1 MLYVWIHYI
10 PFGNTWQFQ
19 YLKECILILMK
30 EMLTIVSSDNWL
42 NCWQLLHHHLSMF
55 IARQWDFLFI
65 IFYLNIVYPTITA
78 FPFVNT
84 VTLLAIVLLKKMH
97 WTALDVNVNSPI
109 RISEGI
115 QKWLES
121 QSLKIYGFKSL
132 NTCYLKCLK
141 MGHV

>member
-19 YLKECILILMK
+19 DLKECILILMK
-30 EMLTIVSSDNWL
+30 EVLITVSSDNWL
-42 NCWQLLHHHLSMF
+42 NCWQLLHHHLSTF

-65 IFYLNIVYPTITA
+65 VLYLNIVCPTITV

-84 VTLLAIVLLKKMH
+84 VTLIVIVLLKRMH

-109 RISEGI
+109 RI
-115 QKWLES
+115 
-121 QSLKIYGFKSL
+121 LKVFRSGWRVNAWKFTIFFFFAI
-132 NTCYLKCLK
+132 
-141 MGHV
+141 